1 MSLTKV
7 SYSMTTGAVFNVL
20 DYGAKGDGTTNDT
33 AAIQAAID
41 AAFAQG
47 HGTVW
52 FPTTTGDYIVTA
64 PIKLQPY
71 VKLQGELYTSGV
83 GASVNNTP
91 GIRKTT
97 NTTVSITNY
106 DTGVPYS
113 VDCIFY
119 TAFTNVSGTN
129 FPTGAAVSFFPSR
142 FLVDGLYLKGD
153 GPTLITT
160 GLHMDFGSGLIF
172 TNCNVANTTNG
183 FYGRNVFSSKLEKV
197 IATGQIK
204 FAQTGTS
211 VEIANCTANAGFY
224 VQGLTYSK
232 ITRCT
237 CDGLTGA
244 PAYYFKSCT
253 SFTVDTCGVESNV
266 PASTTTG
273 IFQFDTANHITVISP
288 TIVHATT
295 ATTYPC
301 FSIGSFDRIEIIGG
315 DVSLLSTN
323 AANAYDIYANTNSSA
338 YFNNTL
344 FVGVALT
351 GGYLQ
356 NPIKASVV
364 GSATVAGIVTVD
376 FSESSSSFDENG
388 ANLKR
393 MEIKTTSG
401 SPTPTVYNSYT
412 KIFRGLTGSGQF
424 SAATSVAV
432 LFDVAEPNTSY
443 RVSVT
448 PTANANGNIWVS
460 SKATSRFT
468 VNSSGSSSATFDWV
482 IVRI

>member
-7 SYSMTTGAVFNVL
+7 SYSMITGAVFNVL
-20 DYGAKGDGTTNDT
+20 DYGAKGDGVTDDT
-33 AAIQAAID
+33 AAIESAIN
-41 AAFAQG
+41 AAFAEG

-52 FPTTTGDYIVTA
+52 FPTTTDDYIVTS

-83 GASVNNTP
+83 GSSVNDTP

-97 NTTVSITNY
+97 NTTVSITNF

-119 TAFTNVSGTN
+119 TAFASFSGIS
-129 FPTGAAVSFFPSR
+129 FPTGSTVSFFPSR
-142 FLVDGLYLKGD
+142 FLIDGLYLKGD
-153 GPTLITT
+153 GPNLITT

-197 IATGQIK
+197 IVTGQIK

-224 VQGLTYSK
+224 VQGLVYSK
-232 ITRCT
+232 MTRCT

-244 PAYYFKSCT
+244 SAYYFKSCT
-253 SFTVDTCGVESNV
+253 SFTVDNCGVEGNI
-266 PASTTTG
+266 PASATKG

-315 DVSLLSTN
+315 DVTLSAAN

-344 FVGVALT
+344 FVGASLT
-351 GGYLQ
+351 GGYVQ

-376 FSESSSSFDENG
+376 FSEASSSFDENG

-412 KIFRGLTGSGQF
+412 KMFRGLTGSGQF
-424 SAATSVAV
+424 SAGTSASV
-432 LFDVAEPNTSY
+432 FFSVAEPNTSY

-448 PTANANGNIWVS
+448 PTSDANGNIWVS
-460 SKATSRFT
+460 SKSTAGFF
-468 VNSSGSSSATFDWV
+468 VNSSGSSSATFDWT